1 MSEYV
6 KKASLGGYKAVP
18 GGYSDPDLTHVIL
31 TKNEYDKLV
40 DRVNTAEREL
50 SNQKISTKLQ
60 IESVQRNA
68 AAQIKTEKAAA
79 DKITAAAKEKA
90 AQWMKE
96 AEYQRGLNSNLLRI
110 SRERAN
116 ADRKLK
122 PKREHTGY
130 VVISSTERDHSY
142 KDSYGKV
149 KTVHIWETVLQSPYR
164 IDFTEE
170 QARRE
175 TEDLFAGDEWMI
187 QKIGING
194 IFLEGYADM
203 LREPAADGWM
213 DCNVV
218 IGLKLRANYRSEY
231 WEAILLHTKPLD
243 VVPADMRP

>member
-68 AAQIKTEKAAA
+68 AAQIKAEKAAA
-79 DKITAAAKEKA
+79 EKVVAEEKEKTR
-90 AQWMKE
+90 QWIQE
-96 AEYQRGLNSNLLRI
+96 AEYQKGLNGNLLRI

-130 VVISSTERDHSY
+130 VVISSTEREHVY
-142 KDSYGKV
+142 KDGRNKRQ
-149 KTVHIWETVLQSPYR
+149 TVILWETVLQSPYSV
-164 IDFTEE
+164 DFAELH
-170 QARRE
+170 ARTQMQQE
-175 TEDLFAGDEWMI
+175 LHENEWLL
-187 QKIGING
+187 QYIGING
-194 IFLEGYADM
+194 RYLREYAD
-203 LREPAADGWM
+203 LLTNVPKEEREAL
-213 DCNVV
+213 NVLV
-218 IGLKLRANYRSEY
+218 NTKYRANYRAGY
-231 WEAILLHTKPLD
+231 WEVILLHTKPLD